1 MQDVDRNGQPDIS
14 QAPYVEPIIGSI
26 FEARIPSDRG
36 NKPLIPNQFVEKVW
50 DHEKGAVKFVK
61 VDAEKVQDYLAPP
74 SFWPYPYPDDGKEGV
89 VVASNNR
96 KKRQAALYKTPFD
109 DEHPNFAEDYVLKS
123 TVILSF

>member
-36 NKPLIPNQFVEKVW
+36 NKPLIPNPVDTKVW
-50 DHEKGAVKFVK
+50 DHKKGAVKFITIDV
-61 VDAEKVQDYLAPP
+61 EKLQDQLG
-74 SFWPYPYPDDGKEGV
+74 STFWPYPYPDDGKEGV

-96 KKRQAALYKTPFD
+96 KKRQAILYKTPLD
-109 DEHPNFAEDYVLKS
+109 VEHPNYAEDYFRKS